1 MILLNNFEISKLDTH
16 THTHT
21 HTHTEGQTEREI
33 RTDRQTD
40 RERERGRQIVI
51 EKQINFYRL
60 TFTDLHLKKGCL
72 QLNILSLIKKLHSK
86 VGIYMNGNV
95 KLF

>member
-21 HTHTEGQTEREI
+21 HTHTQR
-33 RTDRQTD
+33 DRQRERYEQTD
-40 RERERGRQIVI
+40 RERGRQIVI

-72 QLNILSLIKKLHSK
+72 QLNILSIIKKLHSK

>member
-21 HTHTEGQTEREI
+21 HTHIHTHTQRDRQRERYE
-33 RTDRQTD
+33 QTD

-72 QLNILSLIKKLHSK
+72 
-86 VGIYMNGNV
+86 
-95 KLF
+95 